1 MSETYKNA
9 ILNKILSEFTSGN
22 TSSAFNDLEKFL
34 TDYPNDYLAKYNYG
48 YMCQQLKKIDLAKKN
63 YLKVIVK
70 IRDHW
75 QSRFNLYTIYIDEK
89 SYNLA
94 LKYINEVL
102 EIKKNFQPTQRDKA
116 LVLHYLK
123 KPDEGINYI
132 NSSIKQNPLDY
143 LAFNTLGLILI
154 SLNRLEE
161 AKKAFLNAIK
171 LDPKYISS
179 YNNLG
184 HFFTL
189 INDYESALEYFNK
202 AFKIDPDSSEVI
214 NNLANYFLNKG
225 NYKKAL
231 EFYLRAY
238 QFDDANPLIMNNIA
252 IAHFNMN
259 NEDEAEKFYQRALSL
274 DSSNDIIKKAYS
286 HLLLK
291 QQKYKEAWSIFDGR
305 LKLENFS
312 HENTKHNNIK
322 NKLWKKNDIFGEKDR
337 ILVIKEQGVG
347 DEILYGSIYSDLLK
361 KFPQTV
367 FEADKRLINMFEYSF
382 NSNKNNKFF
391 PFGYYSNDK
400 KKLESFDAILYA
412 GSLGKYFRNNI
423 SEFPKGSF
431 LNVDRIKIENMK
443 SKLNFLNNKI
453 KIGISWKSKREHYG
467 EYKSITLDKLLPI
480 LKIPNIDFINLQYGE
495 TKKEVSDFID
505 KEKIIINTIED
516 VDLFNDFISVSSL
529 LKNLDLFIT
538 VSNSTAHLAG
548 ALGIP
553 TWLIKPKNHA
563 TFFYWNQN
571 NNETPWYSSVKIFT
585 SKSDYKES
593 VNKIKNKV
601 VNKFKIKY

>member
-1 MSETYKNA
+1 MSESYKNA

-22 TSSAFNDLEKFL
+22 TSSAFNDLKKFL
-34 TDYPNDYLAKYNYG
+34 TDYPNDYLAQYNYG
-48 YMCQQLKKIDLAKKN
+48 YMCQQLKKDGLAKKN
-63 YLKVIVK
+63 YLKVISK
-70 IRDHW
+70 IKDHW
-75 QSRFNLYTIYIDEK
+75 QSRFNLYTIYISEK
-89 SYNLA
+89 SYSLA
-94 LKYINEVL
+94 LKYIDEVL
-102 EIKKNFQPTQRDKA
+102 EIKTDFQPAQRDKA

-123 KPDEGINYI
+123 KPDEGLIYVNF
-132 NSSIKQNPLDY
+132 SIKQNPLDY

-154 SLNRLEE
+154 SLNKFED
-161 AKKAFLNAIK
+161 AKKAFLHAIK
-171 LDPKYISS
+171 LDSKYISS

-184 HFFTL
+184 HCFTL
-189 INDYESALEYFNK
+189 INDYENALEYFNK
-202 AFKIDPDSSEVI
+202 AFEIDPYSSEVI

-225 NYKKAL
+225 DYKKAL

-238 QFDDANPLIMNNIA
+238 QSDNYNPLILNNIA
-252 IAHFNMN
+252 IAHFNLN
-259 NEDEAEKFYQRALSL
+259 NEDEAEKFYQKAYSL
-274 DSSNDIIKKAYS
+274 DPSNDIIKKAYS

-312 HENTKHNNIK
+312 YENTKHDNIK
-322 NKLWKKNDIFGEKDR
+322 SKLWKKDDIFGKKDK

-347 DEILYGSIYSDLLK
+347 DEILYGSIYNDLLK

-367 FEADKRLINMFEYSF
+367 FEADERLISLFEYSF
-382 NSNKNNKFF
+382 NLNKNDKFF
-391 PFGYYSNDK
+391 PFGFYSSDK
-400 KKLESFDAILYA
+400 KNLEYFDAIIYA
-412 GSLGKYFRNNI
+412 GSLGKYFRNKI
-423 SEFPKGSF
+423 SDFPKNSF
-431 LNVDRIKIENMK
+431 LKIDQIKIEDMK

-453 KIGISWKSKREHYG
+453 RVGISWKSKREHYG
-467 EYKSITLDKLLPI
+467 EYKSITLNKLLPI

-495 TKKEVSDFID
+495 TKEEISDFIN
-505 KEKIIINTIED
+505 KEKVIINTIKD
-516 VDLFNDFISVSSL
+516 VDLFNDFESISSL

-548 ALGIP
+548 SLGIP

-571 NNETPWYSSVKIFT
+571 NNETPWYSSIKIFT

-593 VNKIKNKV
+593 INEIKNKIIE
-601 VNKFKIKY
+601 KFKIKF